1 MDEHR
6 RCHQNNQLHFSP
18 KFQRMERIPFKINF
32 RNQVI
37 TVSVNHQE
45 TTDGESALEIVLN
58 DNLISVNPR
67 QLQFK
72 ASSRT

>member
-6 RCHQNNQLHFSP
+6 MVRIKTINCTFRQNS
-18 KFQRMERIPFKINF
+18 KEWSAYSFKINF

-72 ASSRT
+72 AST